1 MPHQKSNTINELL
14 FSCQVVSN
22 SSRLHRLQNFRP
34 LYPSLSPGVF
44 SSSCPLHH
52 WCHPTILSSVSLF
65 SFWRQSFP
73 ASGSFPMSWPFSSG
87 GQNTGASASVLP
99 MSIQGWFPLRLTG
112 WISLLSKGLSR
123 IFSSTTIRKH
133 QFFNVL
139 PSLWSRFQH
148 RYMTTGETIALT
160 IWNFASKWYLRFLT
174 NFLDL
179 S

>member
-52 WCHPTILSSVSLF
+52 WCHQTILSSVSLF
-65 SFWRQSFP
+65 FWHQSFP
-73 ASGSFPMSWPFSSG
+73 ASGSFPMSWLFSSG

-99 MSIQGWFPLRLTG
+99 MSIQGLFPLRLTV
-112 WISLLSKGLSR
+112 WSHCCSRDSQESSPAPQFWKRQSFSPLSSLLS
-123 IFSSTTIRKH
+123 SSHIHTR
-133 QFFNVL
+133 L
-139 PSLWSRFQH
+139 LERP
-148 RYMTTGETIALT
+148 
-160 IWNFASKWYLRFLT
+160 
-174 NFLDL
+174 
-179 S
+179 